1 MRYLKMNIKEIVEM
15 KENSVIELS
24 QEIRILKSLDRL
36 NAELRLLKELVG
48 TFESSTG
55 KDVND
60 VNGFVD
66 NYPLKESLLEI
77 FD

>member
-1 MRYLKMNIKEIVEM
+1 MKINEIVEM

-36 NAELRLLKELVG
+36 NAELRLLKELVLKY
-48 TFESSTG
+48 ESSTG

-66 NYPLKESLLEI
+66 NYPLKNSLIEI
-77 FD
+77 FE

>member
-1 MRYLKMNIKEIVEM
+1 MKINEIVEM

-36 NAELRLLKELVG
+36 NAELRLLKELVLK
-48 TFESSTG
+48 FESSTG

-66 NYPLKESLLEI
+66 NYPLKESLIEI

>member
-1 MRYLKMNIKEIVEM
+1 MKINEIVEM

-36 NAELRLLKELVG
+36 NAELRLLKELVLK
-48 TFESSTG
+48 FESSTG

-66 NYPLKESLLEI
+66 NYPLKESLIEI
-77 FD
+77 

>member
-1 MRYLKMNIKEIVEM
+1 MNIKQIVEM

-24 QEIRILKSLDRL
+24 QEIRILKSLERL
-36 NAELRLLKELVG
+36 NDELKLLKNLVS

-55 KDVND
+55 KDINNI
-60 VNGFVD
+60 NGFVD

-77 FD
+77 WE

>member
-1 MRYLKMNIKEIVEM
+1 MKINEIVEM

-24 QEIRILKSLDRL
+24 QEIRVLKSLDRL
-36 NAELRLLKELVG
+36 NAELRLLKELVLK
-48 TFESSTG
+48 FESSTG

-66 NYPLKESLLEI
+66 NYPLKESLIEI

>member
-1 MRYLKMNIKEIVEM
+1 MKINEIVEM

-36 NAELRLLKELVG
+36 NAELRLLKELVLK
-48 TFESSTG
+48 FESSTG

-60 VNGFVD
+60 INGFVD
-66 NYPLKESLLEI
+66 NYPLKESLIEI

>member
-1 MRYLKMNIKEIVEM
+1 MNIKEIVEM

>member
-1 MRYLKMNIKEIVEM
+1 MNIKEIVEM

-24 QEIRILKSLDRL
+24 QEIRILKSLERL
-36 NAELRLLKELVG
+36 NDELKLLKNLVS

-60 VNGFVD
+60 INGFVD
-66 NYPLKESLLEI
+66 NYPLKESLFEI
-77 FD
+77 WE

>member
-1 MRYLKMNIKEIVEM
+1 MELKEIVEM

-24 QEIRILKSLDRL
+24 QEIRILKSLDRF
-36 NAELRLLKELVG
+36 NAELRLLKELVLKY
-48 TFESSTG
+48 ESSTG

-60 VNGFVD
+60 INGFVD
-66 NYPLKESLLEI
+66 NYPLKNSLIEI

>member
-1 MRYLKMNIKEIVEM
+1 MKINEIVEM

-24 QEIRILKSLDRL
+24 QEIRILKSVDRL
-36 NAELRLLKELVG
+36 NAELRLLKELVLK
-48 TFESSTG
+48 FESSTG

>member
-1 MRYLKMNIKEIVEM
+1 MKINEIVEM

-24 QEIRILKSLDRL
+24 QEIRVLKSLDRL
-36 NAELRLLKELVG
+36 NAELRLLKELVLK
-48 TFESSTG
+48 FESSTG

-60 VNGFVD
+60 INGFVD
-66 NYPLKESLLEI
+66 NYPLKKSLIEI

>member
-1 MRYLKMNIKEIVEM
+1 MEIKEIVEM

-24 QEIRILKSLDRL
+24 QEIRILKSLDRF
-36 NAELRLLKELVG
+36 NGELRLLKELVLKY
-48 TFESSTG
+48 ESSTG

-66 NYPLKESLLEI
+66 NYPLKNSLIEI

>member
-1 MRYLKMNIKEIVEM
+1 MKINEIVEM

-24 QEIRILKSLDRL
+24 QEIRVLKSLDRL
-36 NAELRLLKELVG
+36 NAELRLLKELVLK
-48 TFESSTG
+48 FESSTG

-60 VNGFVD
+60 INGFVD
-66 NYPLKESLLEI
+66 NYPLKESLIEI

>member
-1 MRYLKMNIKEIVEM
+1 MKINEIVEM
-15 KENSVIELS
+15 KENSVIQLS

-36 NAELRLLKELVG
+36 NAELRLLKELVLKY
-48 TFESSTG
+48 ESSTG
-55 KDVND
+55 KDIND

-66 NYPLKESLLEI
+66 NYPLKESLIEI

>member
-1 MRYLKMNIKEIVEM
+1 MKLKEIVEM

-24 QEIRILKSLDRL
+24 QEIRILKSLDRF
-36 NAELRLLKELVG
+36 NGELRLLKELVLKY
-48 TFESSTG
+48 ESSTG

-66 NYPLKESLLEI
+66 NYPLKNSLIEI

>member
-1 MRYLKMNIKEIVEM
+1 MKINEIVEM
-15 KENSVIELS
+15 KENSVIQLS

-36 NAELRLLKELVG
+36 NAELRLLKELVLK
-48 TFESSTG
+48 FESSTG

-60 VNGFVD
+60 INGFVD

>member
-1 MRYLKMNIKEIVEM
+1 MKINEIVEM

-36 NAELRLLKELVG
+36 NAELRLLKELVLK
-48 TFESSTG
+48 FESSTG
-55 KDVND
+55 KDIND

>member
-1 MRYLKMNIKEIVEM
+1 MELKEIVEM

-24 QEIRILKSLDRL
+24 QEIRILKSLDRF
-36 NAELRLLKELVG
+36 NAELRLLKELVLRY
-48 TFESSTG
+48 ESSTG

-66 NYPLKESLLEI
+66 NYPLKNSLIEI
-77 FD
+77 FE

>member
-1 MRYLKMNIKEIVEM
+1 MKINEIVEM

-24 QEIRILKSLDRL
+24 QEIRVLKSLDRL
-36 NAELRLLKELVG
+36 NAEVKLLKELAR

-66 NYPLKESLLEI
+66 HYPLKESLLEI

>member
-1 MRYLKMNIKEIVEM
+1 MELKEIVEM

-24 QEIRILKSLDRL
+24 QEIRILKSLDRF
-36 NAELRLLKELVG
+36 NAELRLLKELVLKY
-48 TFESSTG
+48 ESSTG

>member
-1 MRYLKMNIKEIVEM
+1 MELKEIVEM

-24 QEIRILKSLDRL
+24 QEIRILKSLDRF
-36 NAELRLLKELVG
+36 NGELRLLKELVLKY
-48 TFESSTG
+48 ESSTG

-60 VNGFVD
+60 INGFVD
-66 NYPLKESLLEI
+66 NYPLKNSLIEI

>member
-1 MRYLKMNIKEIVEM
+1 MKINEIVEM
-15 KENSVIELS
+15 KENSVIQLS

-36 NAELRLLKELVG
+36 NAELRLLKELVLK
-48 TFESSTG
+48 FESSTG

-60 VNGFVD
+60 INGFVD
-66 NYPLKESLLEI
+66 NYPLKESLIEI

>member
-1 MRYLKMNIKEIVEM
+1 MKINEIVEM

-24 QEIRILKSLDRL
+24 QEIRVLKSLDRL
-36 NAELRLLKELVG
+36 NAELRLLKELVLK
-48 TFESSTG
+48 FESSTG
-55 KDVND
+55 KDVNN

-66 NYPLKESLLEI
+66 NYPLKESLIEI

>member
-1 MRYLKMNIKEIVEM
+1 MKINEIVEM

>member
-1 MRYLKMNIKEIVEM
+1 MNIKEIVEM

-24 QEIRILKSLDRL
+24 QEIRILKSLDRF
-36 NAELRLLKELVG
+36 NGELRLLKELVLKY
-48 TFESSTG
+48 ESSTG

-60 VNGFVD
+60 INGFVD
-66 NYPLKESLLEI
+66 NYPLKNSLIEI

>member
-1 MRYLKMNIKEIVEM
+1 MKINEIVEM

-36 NAELRLLKELVG
+36 NAELRLLKELVLKY
-48 TFESSTG
+48 ESSTG

-60 VNGFVD
+60 INGFVD